1 MGKNRWSVKI
11 EANELANKA
20 SGSIFIKG
28 PGGIFIKDPGGI
40 FDEESECNKE
50 RF

>member
-1 MGKNRWSVKI
+1 MGKNRWSVKK